1 MNGTSEALFVQPTR
15 VSESGRYLELMSQAS
30 PTGYDNRDR
39 ATSQP
44 VAEVYLFDATENKLV
59 CASCLSSGERPV
71 GVEYQ
76 TIEPGNGGLAGGPR
90 DIWPAAELV
99 AANVPGWTVEERSP
113 RKTLYQPRYLDDS
126 GRLFFNSAD
135 GLVAEDSN
143 KTEDVYEYEPPGVGG
158 PPDAGGCSEGA
169 SSYEPSASG
178 CVALISSGSSP
189 QESAFLDASESG
201 DDVFFLTSAQLSK
214 ADEDNAPDVYDAH
227 VCSDSPC
234 ITYTRSEPSNCAG
247 EECKPPQGPQPQIFG
262 APPSQTFSGPGNL
275 LPAPVK
281 AAPKPKTAEQ
291 LRVERLNKALKAC
304 RAKKNKQKREACE
317 KSARKRYAK
326 PQPKAKKKSKPKA
339 KKK

>member
-1 MNGTSEALFVQPTR
+1 M
-15 VSESGRYLELMSQAS
+15 
-30 PTGYDNRDR
+30 
-39 ATSQP
+39 
-44 VAEVYLFDATENKLV
+44 
-59 CASCLSSGERPV
+59 
-71 GVEYQ
+71 
-76 TIEPGNGGLAGGPR
+76 
-90 DIWPAAELV
+90 
-99 AANVPGWTVEERSP
+99 PGWTVEERSP

-126 GRLFFNSAD
+126 GRLFFNSID

-169 SSYEPSASG
+169 SSYEPSAQG

-234 ITYTRSEPSNCAG
+234 ITYQRSEPSNCSG
-247 EECKPPQGPQPQIFG
+247 EECRAPQSPQPQIFG

-275 LPAPVK
+275 LPAPAK
-281 AAPKPKTAEQ
+281 AILKPKSAEQ
-291 LRVERLNKALKAC
+291 LRVERLSKALKAC
-304 RAKKNKQKREACE
+304 RAKKNKLKRQACE

-326 PQPKAKKKSKPKA
+326 PQPKAKKKSKA